1 MAFGTVCTGGAV
13 TTELDTL
20 CLTATVPM
28 VKSLYFRRILSA
40 LSLKASTSDRP
51 PCPKTRLLITH
62 SDLLRRSGRQKHP
75 ATSGR
80 VPPLHSTERERL
92 PQFGM
97 YSIIPAWKTTL
108 ATLTLSDLTVVKDC
122 NAMNTGT
129 PEDTG
134 ELPAFKAFT
143 SIGPMHEA
151 SVAYRDAVRAA
162 DRAHAAIRDVLD
174 NADLQD
180 AGEGSVGWLVKND
193 ISVRESLIRLADA
206 LNDLQ
211 SVASRK
217 GAAAVAE
224 TSSVMALSRWVA
236 RAAIEAD
243 QNNDA
248 ASIAE
253 TA

>member
-1 MAFGTVCTGGAV
+1 
-13 TTELDTL
+13 
-20 CLTATVPM
+20 
-28 VKSLYFRRILSA
+28 
-40 LSLKASTSDRP
+40 
-51 PCPKTRLLITH
+51 
-62 SDLLRRSGRQKHP
+62 
-75 ATSGR
+75 
-80 VPPLHSTERERL
+80 LHSTDRRRL
-92 PQFGM
+92 PEFGM

-243 QNNDA
+243 QSNDGP
-248 ASIAE
+248 SIAE

>member
-1 MAFGTVCTGGAV
+1 
-13 TTELDTL
+13 
-20 CLTATVPM
+20 
-28 VKSLYFRRILSA
+28 
-40 LSLKASTSDRP
+40 
-51 PCPKTRLLITH
+51 
-62 SDLLRRSGRQKHP
+62 
-75 ATSGR
+75 
-80 VPPLHSTERERL
+80 
-92 PQFGM
+92 
-97 YSIIPAWKTTL
+97 
-108 ATLTLSDLTVVKDC
+108 
-122 NAMNTGT
+122 MNTGT

-143 SIGPMHEA
+143 SSGPMHEA

-243 QNNDA
+243 QSNDA
-248 ASIAE
+248 PSIAE

>member
-1 MAFGTVCTGGAV
+1 
-13 TTELDTL
+13 
-20 CLTATVPM
+20 
-28 VKSLYFRRILSA
+28 
-40 LSLKASTSDRP
+40 
-51 PCPKTRLLITH
+51 
-62 SDLLRRSGRQKHP
+62 
-75 ATSGR
+75 
-80 VPPLHSTERERL
+80 
-92 PQFGM
+92 
-97 YSIIPAWKTTL
+97 
-108 ATLTLSDLTVVKDC
+108 
-122 NAMNTGT
+122 
-129 PEDTG
+129 
-134 ELPAFKAFT
+134 
-143 SIGPMHEA
+143 MHEA

-243 QNNDA
+243 QSNDGP
-248 ASIAE
+248 SIAE